1 MLNSKIELFQKTI
14 RRAMPFGQMPWSE
27 CLEVNALEQSS
38 TVCLFVKKDNNNPKL
53 AKREGMMREG
63 TSTWRVSSFLYVR
76 RPRDKVR
83 EGSLAVAF
91 QFLLRGLSP
100 DIHGKRMAFQDY
112 LQIIVTKLILVSG
125 FHSLIL

>member
-1 MLNSKIELFQKTI
+1 MSKLTKKLDN
-14 RRAMPFGQMPWSE
+14 G
-27 CLEVNALEQSS
+27 
-38 TVCLFVKKDNNNPKL
+38 LFVKKDNNNPEL

-112 LQIIVTKLILVSG
+112 LQIVVTKWILVSG
-125 FHSLIL
+125 FHSHIL